1 MRNKILKLTIEI
13 RYPTNYDYKNL
24 LEFMNKIK
32 HPFVSSEMRI
42 IDKNEGLNVSTQ
54 TISEISYVSK
64 YTGTD
69 NICKTLDSYC
79 NQNNFNQNDFNQK
92 ECNKDN

>member
-1 MRNKILKLTIEI
+1 MRNKILKLMIEI

-32 HPFVSSEMRI
+32 HPFVSSELRI

-54 TISEISYVSK
+54 TISEISYVVK

-69 NICKTLDSYC
+69 NICKTLDSYI
-79 NQNNFNQNDFNQK
+79 NQNDFNKK